1 GSYLESGMT
10 LETPGWDIETEQDQI
25 EYPIKGRIDKDAPL
39 ADTVSHVIVKV
50 RHTNDRKD
58 EATYFIPV
66 KDYEFEGVTHF
77 RFGPEEYEKKN
88 EFHFIPALSIKHEVS
103 NIEDKRDIL
112 PSRGVESDHPIMI
125 KKAGEITKG
134 LKDDREKAK
143 AIYEFVSKNVEY
155 DVEKFKDDI

>member
-1 GSYLESGMT
+1 
-10 LETPGWDIETEQDQI
+10 
-25 EYPIKGRIDKDAPL
+25 
-39 ADTVSHVIVKV
+39 
-50 RHTNDRKD
+50 KD

-66 KDYEFEGVTHF
+66 KAYEFEGVTHF
-77 RFGPEEYEKKN
+77 RFGPGEYEVTAYVPKEEQVKKN

-125 KKAGEITKG
+125 KKAGEITNG

-155 DVEKFKDDI
+155 YVEKFKDDI